1 MDDNE
6 KEAVMETL
14 KLAKLSIVAM
24 MCIMGYLGQ
33 DIIIGLI

>member
-14 KLAKLSIVAM
+14 KLAKLAIVAM

-33 DIIIGLI
+33 DIIIGLV